1 MSSRDPSPSR
11 AESERTPLLS
21 RTESNEH
28 DANGHVNEPGQE
40 VDTESIRSK
49 ARRKWPVVLALGS
62 LTLAVILAL
71 VFGFMTPAAVE
82 EYVKEAAQ
90 FEPDNLSIESFTDT
104 GIQARIQGTVW
115 LDASK
120 VNKKPVRDLG
130 RFATYVAKE
139 VESGEMHINIYL
151 PSYDNV
157 LLGHVIV
164 PPVKMNIRNGHYN
177 WIDII
182 TEVQPGDPVGIRQ
195 IAKDFL
201 DHKLSDLTVKA
212 IVDVP
217 VKTGLISVNQQVTQF
232 MTLKSG
238 EVPDMPEPELQSLRV
253 AEWHDEDSP
262 GSPSGIKAWAK
273 LTVANKDL
281 PPVNLDIP
289 SMSFDVLLPDCG
301 NDNYLLFAKTISDKI
316 SIVPKHNI
324 SISATGLMTKLP
336 TDLTSA
342 CPHSN
347 KSPLDSFIASYMSG
361 KEATVYIRGGDPTP
375 ETPEWLGKLLRDT
388 VVPVPLP
395 VHPFDSMIKNFSLSN
410 VHFELPESSE
420 GQPELSATVGV
431 LVALPKDMNFDVSVA
446 RVRADGYVSYEGE
459 EMGKL
464 DLRQWQKS
472 RSHKVGGDL
481 LVESEVIKAPL
492 KITNEDV
499 FAKLVQKM
507 VFKHQGVSLTVHAT
521 VDVDATTALGS
532 FVVSGIPSKGEIY
545 VDPPKT
551 GGFKQEV
558 GEISVVHTTEDKLT
572 MQARVTITNPTDYY
586 AKMPRVDAELYVNG
600 TKVGD
605 AWGGGNIKPGPN
617 EIVSYVQ
624 WDKTSVGS
632 EFLSQFI
639 SGYNVSLTI
648 KPGPLPGLPKI
659 PMNIT
664 VEVPHMFGQLLK
676 DTTVSHPHL
685 PTNPH

>member
-11 AESERTPLLS
+11 ADSERTPLLS
-21 RTESNEH
+21 RTDSNGH
-28 DANGHVNEPGQE
+28 DANGYAEAPAQE
-40 VDTESIRSK
+40 ADTESTQSK
-49 ARRKWPVVLALGS
+49 TKRKWPVILALGS

-71 VFGFMTPAAVE
+71 VFGFAMPAAVE

-104 GIQARIQGTVW
+104 GVQARIQGTVW

-120 VNKKPVRDLG
+120 VSKKNVRDLG
-130 RFATYVAKE
+130 RFATYIAKE
-139 VESGEMHINIYL
+139 VESGEMHMNIYL
-151 PSYDNV
+151 PGYDNV
-157 LLGHVIV
+157 LLGSVIV

-195 IAKDFL
+195 IAHDFL

-212 IVDVP
+212 VVSVP
-217 VKTGLISVNQQVTQF
+217 VKTGLISVNQKVTQF
-232 MTLKSG
+232 VTLKSG
-238 EVPDMPEPELQSLRV
+238 EVPDMPEPQLESLRV
-253 AEWHDEDSP
+253 EEWHDGNSP

-273 LTVANKDL
+273 LTVENKDL
-281 PPVNLDIP
+281 PPVNFDVP
-289 SMSFDVLLPDCG
+289 PMSFDVLLRDCG
-301 NDNYLLFAKTISDKI
+301 DDYLLFAKTTSDKI
-316 SIVPKHNI
+316 SIVPKQNI
-324 SISATGLMTKLP
+324 SVSATGLMTKLP
-336 TDLTSA
+336 EELTSA
-342 CPHSN
+342 CPQSD
-347 KSPLDSFIASYMSG
+347 KSPLDSFIANYMGG
-361 KEATVYIRGGDPTP
+361 KEATVYIRGGEPTP

-395 VHPFDSMIKNFSLSN
+395 VHPFDSMIKNFSLTD
-410 VHFELPESSE
+410 VHFELPESAD

-431 LVALPKDMNFDVSVA
+431 LVALPKDMNFDVDVG

-481 LVESEVIKAPL
+481 LVESEVVKAPL
-492 KITNEDV
+492 RITNEDV

-507 VFKHQGVSLTVHAT
+507 VFKHQGVALTVHAT

-532 FVVSGIPSKGEIY
+532 FVVSGIPSKGDIY

-558 GEISVVHTTEDKLT
+558 GEISIVHTTEDKLT
-572 MQARVTITNPTDYY
+572 MQAKVTITNPTDYY
-586 AKMPRVDAELYVNG
+586 AKMPRVDADLYVNG
-600 TKVGD
+600 TKVGT

-617 EIVSYVQ
+617 EIISYVE
-624 WDKTSVGS
+624 WHKTPVGS
-632 EFLSQFI
+632 QFLSQFI

-648 KPGPLPGLPKI
+648 KPGPLPGLPAL

-676 DTTVSHPHL
+676 DTTVSHSPSPL
-685 PTNPH
+685 P